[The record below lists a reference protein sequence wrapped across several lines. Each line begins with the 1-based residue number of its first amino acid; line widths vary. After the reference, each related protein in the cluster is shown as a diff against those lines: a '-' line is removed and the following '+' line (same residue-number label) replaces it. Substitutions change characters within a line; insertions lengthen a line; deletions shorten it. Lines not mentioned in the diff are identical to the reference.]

1 VNLHELVIHSAAA
14 HPGRLAVADPTASLR
29 YGELDERANALAHR
43 LRGLGIGRGD
53 RVVVWEEK
61 SAGAVVAMQAVL
73 RLGAAYVPA
82 DATSP
87 VDRIA
92 AMARDCGARG
102 VCASGQR
109 LSQVAERLPSP
120 GAS

>member
-53 RVVVWEEK
+53 RV
-61 SAGAVVAMQAVL
+61 
-73 RLGAAYVPA
+73 R
-82 DATSP
+82 
-87 VDRIA
+87 
-92 AMARDCGARG
+92 
-102 VCASGQR
+102 ASGAS
-109 LSQVAERLPSP
+109 LSDDGPLVYWRRSYGRWASAEISEESTSQTTSR
-120 GAS
+120 